1 MYEAKKNT
9 REKKKLIEMIWNKN
23 RNEDI
28 LWCKMNYVKH
38 GRVAV
43 SSCVHISRAAS
54 LSTVAVLLIQRSL
67 TCLNWGEA
75 GGERGVWL
83 ASIF

>member
-1 MYEAKKNT
+1 
-9 REKKKLIEMIWNKN
+9 
-23 RNEDI
+23 
-28 LWCKMNYVKH
+28 MNYVKQ

-54 LSTVAVLLIQRSL
+54 LSIVAVLLIQRSL

-75 GGERGVWL
+75 GGERGV
-83 ASIF
+83 